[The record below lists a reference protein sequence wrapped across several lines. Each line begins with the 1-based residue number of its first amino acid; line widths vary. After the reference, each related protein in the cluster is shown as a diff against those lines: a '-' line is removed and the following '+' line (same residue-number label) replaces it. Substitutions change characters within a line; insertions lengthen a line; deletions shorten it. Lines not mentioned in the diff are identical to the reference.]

1 MTYAY
6 DNYVQLPVVDLYDSA
21 TMQMAINAARDMY
34 EKGQDQMKD
43 FYKTYGDFMS
53 PFAKDM
59 ERYGQMM
66 GGVRD
71 IINNAY
77 AQGIDLLKSPE
88 GRMLLSRVTNSVN
101 PAEFNAMRANAKTG
115 YAYLDAM
122 QKLRS
127 QGKYS
132 EAQELFDIARS
143 GGINFNDFSTLGENG
158 FNTWDRTSPIEAAS
172 LLDLTYDSYKDRTPR
187 DLTVADFIESNGLTP
202 AMFDKR
208 YQYTGYLDSDLMK
221 VAPGAAMAIA
231 ADPRAA
237 YFRDL
242 AEKKVAARGGS
253 YTQADVDAQFYRDIA
268 NANKWALVDPT
279 KKADEFALDDY
290 RTANDDWL
298 DSQKQS
304 REFKYAKALK
314 EYEYNNNPKNNPNN
328 PQETGHSLLGDFYST
343 TLAQAAG
350 REYFPQGGATPET
363 LEQWLEDA
371 KKIQKNK
378 IKGTGHVLDAT
389 GMYMSPEKIR
399 GIMPSNG
406 KNGNGEFLDRNYFD
420 SLHTEDDIRSSYDG
434 WRMKGKTENESRE
447 QREKY
452 QEESKQITDAVLG
465 WNKSNGY
472 DYKLKVVPEKDKNGN
487 NTYGIVGSDGRW
499 HTYAR
504 VRVYMS
510 DGKKS
515 TLPVVDRSDRG
526 KKLIPAEGKVM
537 LLEVGLKSNKNAA
550 SPDLSISAR
559 ENVGPYAFNTLKKWT
574 GLTGNRDFPWGA
586 NGFSYTSQS
595 K

>member
-6 DNYVQLPVVDLYDSA
+6 DNYVQLPVVDLYDSSI
-21 TMQMAINAARDMY
+21 MQMAINAAKDQYDR
-34 EKGQDQMKD
+34 GQKQIED
-43 FYKTYGDFMS
+43 FYTKYGDFMS

-66 GGVRD
+66 GG
-71 IINNAY
+71 INNILNDAY
-77 AQGIDLLKSPE
+77 SKGIDLTKSPE
-88 GRMLLSRVTNSVN
+88 GRALINRLVYSVN
-101 PAEFNAMRANAKTG
+101 PQEYNMMRSNAKTG
-115 YAYLDAM
+115 YAYLDAI

-132 EAQELFDIARS
+132 EAQELFDIMQS
-143 GGINFNDFSTLGENG
+143 GGTKFSDFGTRDPETGAL
-158 FNTWDRTSPIEAAS
+158 NTWDRTSPIEATS
-172 LLDLTYDSYKDRTPR
+172 LLDLTYDSYKGRTPH
-187 DLTVADFIESNGLTP
+187 DLTADQLREAGIP
-202 AMFDKR
+202 FDPR
-208 YQYTGYLDSDLMK
+208 YQYTGYLDVDLMK
-221 VAPGAAMAIA
+221 TAPGAAMAIA

-237 YFRDL
+237 FFRNE

-268 NANKWALVDPT
+268 DANKWALVDPT
-279 KKADEFALDDY
+279 KKADEFALEDY
-290 RTANDDWL
+290 RTANDNWL
-298 DSQKQS
+298 DAQKQS

-314 EYEYNNNPKNNPNN
+314 EYEYSNNPKNNPNN

-350 REYFPQGGATPET
+350 IEYFPQGGATPET

-389 GMYMSPEKIR
+389 GMFMSPEKIR
-399 GIMPSNG
+399 GIIPSNG

-434 WRMKGKTENESRE
+434 WRMKGKTEHESRE
-447 QREKY
+447 WREKY
-452 QEESKQITDAVLG
+452 QEESKQIIDAVSG
-465 WNKSNGY
+465 WNKNNGY
-472 DYKLKVVPEKDKNGN
+472 DYKLKVVPEKDKNGH

-515 TLPVVDRSDRG
+515 TLPVADRSDSS
-526 KKLIPAEGKVM
+526 KKLIPQEGKVM